1 MANIKVGTPDARP
14 DTPAHT
20 PGVHMGNGPGAY
32 AKEIGHHAD
41 GTADA
46 RRSTGVAPR
55 RHDVILPS
63 MPNLPPG

>member
-1 MANIKVGTPDARP
+1 MARIKLGKPDVRPDA
-14 DTPAHT
+14 TAHT
-20 PGVHMGNGPGAY
+20 KGVPQGNAPGAY
-32 AKEIGHHAD
+32 AKQVGHHAD

-55 RHDVILPS
+55 RHDPILPT